1 MRNAHYCAVAE
12 AEVAM
17 EAAQRASGIATSPT
31 SSGRGAFPLVPAL
44 DSAQFSALVDS
55 HRRATQGRTP
65 LVRSATTP
73 SVAARAGFSLTG
85 TAPRPFGMHRTRSL
99 PLSNSMEPCFLES
112 HMLSATDAFPDMTP
126 ADQRHTPVV
135 IGDQF
140 SDRSMKTSRRTRLP
154 PSPRT

>member
-1 MRNAHYCAVAE
+1 MRNAYYCAVVAE
-12 AEVAM
+12 IVM
-17 EAAQRASGIATSPT
+17 EAARRASDIATAP
-31 SSGRGAFPLVPAL
+31 SSSDRDAFSLMSAL
-44 DSAQFSALVDS
+44 DSTQFSALVNS
-55 HRRATQGRTP
+55 HRWATQGRTP

-73 SVAARAGFSLTG
+73 PVAARVGFSPTG

-99 PLSNSMEPCFLES
+99 PLSNSMEPCLLES

-126 ADQRHTPVV
+126 ADQRHTPVM